1 MCPPKTK
8 PPTKMLAL
16 PSLLRSPSALAA
28 VVVWVQEEAW
38 PSVSFK
44 EHFFV
49 VEKIKRT
56 KNQRERQRNFIGTTT
71 GIGGVE
77 HDGY

>member
-1 MCPPKTK
+1 M
-8 PPTKMLAL
+8 
-16 PSLLRSPSALAA
+16 
-28 VVVWVQEEAW
+28 WVQEEAR

-56 KNQRERQRNFIGTTT
+56 KNQRERQRNFTGTTT
-71 GIGGVE
+71 GIGGAE
-77 HDGY
+77 HGGY

>member
-1 MCPPKTK
+1 MSPPKTK

-16 PSLLRSPSALAA
+16 PGLLQSPSAPAA
-28 VVVWVQEEAW
+28 AVVWVQEEAR

-56 KNQRERQRNFIGTTT
+56 KNRRERQRNFTGTTT
-71 GIGGVE
+71 GIGGAK
-77 HDGY
+77 HGGY